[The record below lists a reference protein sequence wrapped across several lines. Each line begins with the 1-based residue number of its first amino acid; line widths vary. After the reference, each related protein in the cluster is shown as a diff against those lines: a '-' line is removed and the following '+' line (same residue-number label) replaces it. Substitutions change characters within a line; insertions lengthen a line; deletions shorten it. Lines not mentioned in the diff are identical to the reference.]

1 MKPRLPSRFLS
12 ALALMGAGGAAFLI
26 PSDPAPA
33 LASSVTGAQEGPAT
47 VWVIPVEGVIEL
59 GLAPFVERSIREAR
73 AAGATA
79 VVLDI
84 DTPGGRVDAAERIA
98 DALQDAGLPTYAYI
112 NRRAF
117 SAGAL
122 ISLATERIYM
132 RPGSVI
138 GAATPVVGDQKAPE
152 KIVSAMRSEMRALA
166 EARGLDPR
174 IAEAMVDEDVA
185 IDGVVEAGKLLSMTT
200 EEAVGLGFA
209 VAVDDL
215 PALFADA
222 GFSAAEPVVASV
234 NWAERVVRFLSH
246 PVVAPFL
253 LSLGFLGLIAEIKTP
268 GLGLAGLAGALSL
281 ALFFGSHLIIGLAGW
296 GDVLLFGV
304 GVVLLVVELLALPGF
319 GLLGIAGAV
328 AMGAGLF
335 MAMLGALPTL
345 VDFTRAGGVL
355 TTSILLMMVSA
366 WAVLRHL
373 PRSQR
378 LVRSGVLLM
387 SSTPR
392 AGGYASAVV
401 RSDLVGRQGTA
412 ITDLRPSGVALV
424 GDERVDVVAE
434 AGWIEEGA
442 PVAVVSSEGYRHVVR
457 TVAPESREEDS
468 EEAGAVPPNPES
480 V

>member
-1 MKPRLPSRFLS
+1 MKPRVPVRFFS
-12 ALALMGAGGAAFLI
+12 ALALLGAGGAGVLL
-26 PSDPAPA
+26 PG
-33 LASSVTGAQEGPAT
+33 SSPQVEAAMGAQVQQGPRV
-47 VWVIPVEGVIEL
+47 VWVVPVEGVIEL
-59 GLAPFVERSIREAR
+59 GLAPFVERSLREAS
-73 AAGATA
+73 AAGASA

-98 DALQDAGLPTYAYI
+98 DALQDAGVPTYAYI

-122 ISLATERIYM
+122 ISLATDGIYM

-138 GAATPVVGDQKAPE
+138 GAATPVVGDEKAPE

-174 IAEAMVDEDVA
+174 VAEAMVDEEIA
-185 IDGVVEAGKLLSMTT
+185 IEGIVEEGKLLSLTA

-209 VAVDDL
+209 AAVEDL
-215 PALFADA
+215 PGLFAEV
-222 GFSAAEPVVASV
+222 GLQGAETVQASV

-296 GDVLLFGV
+296 GDLLLFGL
-304 GVVLLVVELLALPGF
+304 GVVLLVVELIALPGF
-319 GLLGIAGAV
+319 GLLGIAGAL
-328 AMGAGLF
+328 AMGGGLF
-335 MAMLGALPTL
+335 MAMIGAIPTMA
-345 VDFTRAGGVL
+345 DFTRAGGVL
-355 TTSILLMMVSA
+355 STSILLMIVSA

-392 AGGYASAVV
+392 EGGYASAVL
-401 RSDLVGRQGTA
+401 RTDLVGREGVA

-434 AGWIEEGA
+434 AGWIEEGS

-457 TVAPESREEDS
+457 ALSRDSREGS
-468 EEAGAVPPNPES
+468 TTGQAVNPS
-480 V
+480 

>member
-1 MKPRLPSRFLS
+1 MKPRLPVRFLS
-12 ALALMGAGGAAFLI
+12 ALLVLVAGGAASALTART
-26 PSDPAPA
+26 PASPAPPA
-33 LASSVTGAQEGPAT
+33 PPPGP

-59 GLAPFVERSIREAR
+59 GLAPFIERSLREAR
-73 AAGATA
+73 EAGARA

-98 DALQDAGLPTYAYI
+98 DALQDAGIPTYAYI

-138 GAATPVVGDQKAPE
+138 GAATPVVGDEKAPE

-174 IAEAMVDEDVA
+174 VAEAMVDEQIEVE
-185 IDGVVEAGKLLSMTT
+185 GVVEAGRLLSLTT
-200 EEAVGLGFA
+200 EEAVALGYA
-209 VAVDDL
+209 VSVEDL
-215 PALFADA
+215 PALMAAVGA
-222 GFSAAEPVVASV
+222 GGAETVQASV

-253 LSLGFLGLIAEIKTP
+253 LTLGFLGLIAEIKTP

-281 ALFFGSHLIIGLAGW
+281 AMFFGSHLIIGLAGW
-296 GDVLLFGV
+296 GDVILFGI
-304 GVVLLVVELLALPGF
+304 GVLLLVVELIAIPGF
-319 GLLGIAGAV
+319 GFLGLAGV
-328 AMGAGLF
+328 LAMGGGLF
-335 MAMLGALPTL
+335 MAMVGAIPT
-345 VDFTRAGGVL
+345 VADFIRAGGVL
-355 TTSILLMMVSA
+355 STSILLVIVSA
-366 WAVLRHL
+366 WAILRHL

-378 LVRSGVLLM
+378 LARSGVLLT

-392 AGGYASAVV
+392 TGGYASASL
-401 RSDLVGRQGTA
+401 RTDLVGREGVA

-434 AGWIEEGA
+434 TGWIEEGS

-457 TVAPESREEDS
+457 ALSREPRG
-468 EEAGAVPPNPES
+468 GASPADADHSN
-480 V
+480 

>member
-1 MKPRLPSRFLS
+1 MKPRIPVRFLS
-12 ALALMGAGGAAFLI
+12 ALAFMGAGAAATLI
-26 PSDPAPA
+26 PGSPPAVA
-33 LASSVTGAQEGPAT
+33 ASPILSVQEGPGV
-47 VWVIPVEGVIEL
+47 VWVVPLEGVIEL
-59 GLAPFVERSIREAR
+59 GLAPFVERSLREAR
-73 AAGATA
+73 AAGASA
-79 VVLDI
+79 VILDI

-98 DALQDAGLPTYAYI
+98 DALQDAGIPTYAYI

-122 ISLATERIYM
+122 ISLATDRIYM

-174 IAEAMVDEDVA
+174 VAEAMVDEEIA
-185 IDGVVEAGKLLSMTT
+185 IDGVVDEGKLLSLTT
-200 EEAVGLGFA
+200 EEAVGLGYA
-209 VAVDDL
+209 AMVDDL
-215 PALFADA
+215 PALLADA
-222 GFSAAEPVVASV
+222 GLAGSDMVEASV

-296 GDVLLFGV
+296 GDILLFGV

-319 GLLGIAGAV
+319 GLLGIAGAL
-328 AMGAGLF
+328 AMAAGLF
-335 MAMLGALPTL
+335 MAMIGAIPT
-345 VDFTRAGGVL
+345 VADFTRAGGVL
-355 TTSILLMMVSA
+355 STSILLMLVSA

-392 AGGYASAVV
+392 EGGYTSAVL
-401 RSDLVGRQGTA
+401 RTDLVGREGVA

-434 AGWIEEGA
+434 TGWIEEGS

-457 TVAPESREEDS
+457 AVSRDSREGS
-468 EEAGAVPPNPES
+468 GSGAAVHS
-480 V
+480 S